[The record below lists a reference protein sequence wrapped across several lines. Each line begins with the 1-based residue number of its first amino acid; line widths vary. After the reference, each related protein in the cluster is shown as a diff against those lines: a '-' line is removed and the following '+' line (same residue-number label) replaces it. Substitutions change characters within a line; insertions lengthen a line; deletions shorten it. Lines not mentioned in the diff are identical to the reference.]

1 MALFNRNKSLANYS
15 YDELMQER
23 KRLENAERNV
33 LRELQRLEEEKNRC
47 FEEAKQANSLTVRQV
62 HARKIRDISHRIDSL
77 QDNIRRLGKLIRVVD
92 LYMAQMEQSRLLG
105 QTSPLFKTILETNAQ
120 DLQDWVDKVISGQA
134 VTEQKIDDLLRTL
147 DEAAGTQEKTPTGDP
162 EIDSILAEIERAAA
176 AEAIAREVKLEEAH
190 DPKSAENTRM

>member
-105 QTSPLFKTILETNAQ
+105 ETSPLVRTILTTDAQ
-120 DLQDWVDKVISGQA
+120 NLQDWVDKVISGQA
-134 VTEQKIDDLLRTL
+134 VAEQKIDDLLRTL

-176 AEAIAREVKLEEAH
+176 AEAIARVKLEEAH